1 VTCRPR
7 TAADGRLDA
16 CPSRRVRG
24 EAGFTLIEVLITVAV
39 IGFIILLLGQGVQF
53 VLMASSHQTRMLT
66 GEGNLE
72 SVDRVLRRL
81 IRRIDAAGMHATA
94 PEFIGTAHTLAFV
107 GVLPDPFPGLASRE
121 ADMTLAVRPPGALEL
136 SWRPHYR
143 HPAGPAAATSRQD
156 LLTGVSRLDL
166 AYLAA
171 DGAWHA
177 RWSGTSLP
185 RLIRIRLVLTGDTSH
200 RWPDIIIA
208 PMRDSWRP

>member
-7 TAADGRLDA
+7 TAADVRPDA
-16 CPSRRVRG
+16 GPHRPVRA

-39 IGFIILLLGQGVQF
+39 IGFVMLLLGQGLQF
-53 VLMASSHQTRMLT
+53 VLMASSHQARMLT

-81 IRRIDAAGMHATA
+81 ISRIDAAGMHAST

-107 GVLPDPFPGLASRE
+107 SVLPDPFPGLASRE
-121 ADMTLAVRPPGALEL
+121 AEMTLAVHPRGALEL
-136 SWRPHYR
+136 SWRPHFR
-143 HPAGPAAATSRQD
+143 HLAGPPAAMSRQD

-166 AYLAA
+166 DYLAA
-171 DGAWHA
+171 NGVWHS
-177 RWSGTSLP
+177 RWSGPSLP
-185 RLIRIRLVLTGDTSH
+185 RLIRIRLVLAGDTSR